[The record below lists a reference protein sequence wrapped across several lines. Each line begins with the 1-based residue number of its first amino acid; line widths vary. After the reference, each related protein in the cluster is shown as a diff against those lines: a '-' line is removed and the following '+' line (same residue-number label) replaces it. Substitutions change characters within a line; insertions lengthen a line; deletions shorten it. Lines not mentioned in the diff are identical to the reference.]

1 MYVAPEVFE
10 LLAVALALNPLLRKS
25 KESAVVANSALLSL
39 GFNLLTDKLYG
50 LLLLSNICQL
60 VAPAVLFL
68 YKRKAGLNPV

>member
-50 LLLLSNICQL
+50 LLLLS
-60 VAPAVLFL
+60 
-68 YKRKAGLNPV
+68 